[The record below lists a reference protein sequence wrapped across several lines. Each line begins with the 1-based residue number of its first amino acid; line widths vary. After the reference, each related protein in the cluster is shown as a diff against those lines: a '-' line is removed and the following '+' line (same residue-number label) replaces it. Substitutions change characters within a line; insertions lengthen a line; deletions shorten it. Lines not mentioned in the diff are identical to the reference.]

1 MATSDNLKI
10 ARLYARTE
18 RDRANID
25 LARAILANPV
35 IELVAG
41 VSILEYEARHGI
53 IGTGVNVASLAALYA
68 IIGVQV
74 LAPVLPQVT
83 AATSNIIGVVTKAL
97 PALALL

>member
-1 MATSDNLKI
+1 MTSDNLKI

-41 VSILEYEARHGI
+41 VSILEYESRHGI
-53 IGTGVNVASLAALYA
+53 IGTGVNITALAALYA

-74 LAPVLPQVT
+74 LSPALPAIT
-83 AATSNIIGVVTKAL
+83 AATAPIVGAVTKAL
-97 PALALL
+97 PALSLL